1 MCSTFDQHLTN
12 SLFTFKT
19 YYAYFNMMELL
30 SGECLVA
37 ISRAAAGCDKL
48 NYILQQKGNATLL
61 ERMDLPLLSESK
73 IAELC
78 KYLLL
83 IYALFS

>member
-1 MCSTFDQHLTN
+1 MI
-12 SLFTFKT
+12 
-19 YYAYFNMMELL
+19 ELL
-30 SGECLVA
+30 SDECLAA
-37 ISRAAAGCDKL
+37 ISRAAEGCDKL
-48 NYILQQKGNATLL
+48 NYILQQKGNAALL

-83 IYALFS
+83 IYALFSF